1 MTPGPG
7 RTIAVASAGVSQ
19 AQRMHG
25 QRIRRSTGETSRF
38 GSLTDVTGP
47 PGQHRDLARL
57 GACFRS
63 GEGRPSGPT
72 PSRSCPCRRRGRRRC
87 SRRHRIYPGGSP
99 GLEAQV
105 RDTRLFARNCSSRGD
120 RSPSRLITIILFNSR
135 EQSERDGAL
144 RRRPSGAGSRR
155 GWSTPSEV
163 HARPGLTDRLFS
175 GDIRLQPHLRRPPH
189 EVRDHPLGRPA
200 RAPQRVAERVGEP
213 VPVRPGSAQR
223 LRPHVVER
231 REVQLGEA
239 RSLAQRVRHRPAAE
253 VAAAAGLVRS
263 L

>member
-1 MTPGPG
+1 MGRVALESTSSALQAAATPSQLPAHPTKRPGCRMTPGPG

-120 RSPSRLITIILFNSR
+120 RSPSRLSTIILFNSR

-155 GWSTPSEV
+155 GWSTTSEV
-163 HARPGLTDRLFS
+163 HARPGLTDRLF
-175 GDIRLQPHLRRPPH
+175 RRAATNTLPT
-189 EVRDHPLGRPA
+189 
-200 RAPQRVAERVGEP
+200 
-213 VPVRPGSAQR
+213 
-223 LRPHVVER
+223 
-231 REVQLGEA
+231 A
-239 RSLAQRVRHRPAAE
+239 RSPSV
-253 VAAAAGLVRS
+253 
-263 L
+263 